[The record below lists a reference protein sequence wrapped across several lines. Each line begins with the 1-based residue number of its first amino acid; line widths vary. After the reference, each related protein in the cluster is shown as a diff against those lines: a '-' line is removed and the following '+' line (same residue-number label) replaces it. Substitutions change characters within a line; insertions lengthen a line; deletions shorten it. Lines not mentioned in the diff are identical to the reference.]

1 LKSAFPN
8 HDDIYRHFD
17 LFQGASQSNA
27 FSSGVFY
34 FISGNDQHIQIAI
47 LCDFASRVG
56 TEQNDLF
63 WVGHKLPIFEA
74 RQPAPRCRPPGI
86 AQWDPDQ
93 QAAEVSTGDAQKL
106 ARLVS
111 RELFV
116 KPAKEK
122 SLPGLRVESPA
133 RGATELGRKASW
145 CPYRAHQ
152 FERSAPSR
160 FDPEKLGA

>member
-1 LKSAFPN
+1 MICFGWAISIRRPTTACTF
-8 HDDIYRHFD
+8 
-17 LFQGASQSNA
+17 
-27 FSSGVFY
+27 SGVTSQGGSVVA
-34 FISGNDQHIQIAI
+34 IIIALSLASGLRQ
-47 LCDFASRVG
+47 ASHFRS
-56 TEQNDLF
+56 T
-63 WVGHKLPIFEA
+63 PA
-74 RQPAPRCRPPGI
+74 RAAMPPPPGI

-133 RGATELGRKASW
+133 RAFGINSRG
-145 CPYRAHQ
+145 YRVG
-152 FERSAPSR
+152 S
-160 FDPEKLGA
+160 